1 MKIVVGLGNIEEMKV
16 VVGLGNPGSR
26 YEKTRHNV
34 GFCVM
39 DLLGTEL
46 GGDWRESRDFKAF
59 FSKTKFKDEDVVL
72 MKPLTFMNLSGD
84 AVSAVV
90 RWFKAD
96 LKDVLVVH
104 DDVSLPLGRIRVQKG
119 GGAGGQHGIESI
131 IERLGQNEF
140 DRIKVGVGP
149 DPGGAL
155 RADFVLSAV
164 KAEDAKLWT
173 DSLDLA
179 KKAAKTWLKE
189 GADVTANRYNG
200 KNLAEPE
207 KEKIKKPKP
216 NAEETTDKGA
226 AS

>member
-1 MKIVVGLGNIEEMKV
+1 MKV
-16 VVGLGNPGSR
+16 VVGLGNPGTQ

-46 GGDWRESRDFKAF
+46 GGDWKLSKDFKAVF
-59 FSKTKFKDEDVVL
+59 TKTKFKDEDVVL
-72 MKPLTFMNLSGD
+72 VKPITYMNLSGE
-84 AVSAVV
+84 AVGAVV
-90 RWFKAD
+90 RWFKVD
-96 LKDVLVVH
+96 LKNLIVVH
-104 DDVSLPLGRIRVQKG
+104 DDVSLPLGKLRVQKG

-131 IERLGQNEF
+131 IQLLGQNNF

-149 DPGGAL
+149 DPGGEL
-155 RADFVLSAV
+155 RAHFVLSSV
-164 KAEDAKLWT
+164 KPEDAKLWD

-179 KKAAKTWLKE
+179 KKAVRTWLKE

-216 NAEETTDKGA
+216 EIDNDSRTVPPAESEGTSA
-226 AS
+226 NQ

>member
-1 MKIVVGLGNIEEMKV
+1 MKV
-16 VVGLGNPGSR
+16 VVGLGNPGAQ

-46 GGDWRESRDFKAF
+46 GGDWKLSKDFKAV
-59 FSKTKFKDEDVVL
+59 FSKTKFKDEDIVL
-72 MKPLTFMNLSGD
+72 VKPITYMNLSGE
-84 AVSAVV
+84 AVGAVV
-90 RWFKAD
+90 RWFKVD
-96 LKDVLVVH
+96 LKNLIVVH
-104 DDVSLPLGRIRVQKG
+104 DDVSLPLGKLRVQKG

-131 IERLGQNEF
+131 IQLLGQNNF

-149 DPGGAL
+149 DPGGEL
-155 RADFVLSAV
+155 RAHFVLSAV
-164 KAEDAKLWT
+164 KPEDAKLWD

-179 KKAAKTWLKE
+179 KKAVRTWLKE

-216 NAEETTDKGA
+216 QIDKNSVA
-226 AS
+226 KPPERSEDPPVAQS